1 MCNMTYLANKYFHYL
16 PTSRLDTLHIC
27 KTFGEWE
34 LLQLEELEIFFD
46 FPFDETLQMSSIR
59 LSTNRNEF

>member
-1 MCNMTYLANKYFHYL
+1 MTYFASEYFLYL
-16 PTSRLDTLHIC
+16 QTSKPDTLHIC

-34 LLQLEELEIFFD
+34 LLQLEELENFFD
-46 FPFDETLQMSSIR
+46 FPFDETLQMSPIR